1 MSEPPEGPV
10 SAVGGRTEADV
21 VEIVRSCV
29 EASIGRVQSIH
40 RLSGGVMNAAF
51 EVATTSGPPVIVRV
65 AMRGRPHFKAEYEAL
80 HALADCDVPVPRVL
94 SLDHIGRDDTVSVI
108 ALSKL
113 PGGAMGALE
122 HIHDGTT
129 DATIVELG
137 HLLARVHAATLDEA
151 GDEHAGWLD
160 GQLGDMRWMHEGA
173 ALAGIDQALVRTA
186 AELVR
191 STPRPCGRRA
201 LIHNDFKSGNI
212 LIDAGR
218 VSGIIDFEFSSR
230 DDPARDIAFWTFW
243 HGDRAGALL
252 RAGYEASDIAAGDLD
267 VRVALYR
274 LEIGL
279 SYLQWFRTRG
289 TWPGAGEL
297 VTTNLAGASAALR

>member
-1 MSEPPEGPV
+1 
-10 SAVGGRTEADV
+10 
-21 VEIVRSCV
+21 
-29 EASIGRVQSIH
+29 
-40 RLSGGVMNAAF
+40 MNAAF
-51 EVATTSGPPVIVRV
+51 EVVTTSGPPVIARV
-65 AMRGRPHFKAEYEAL
+65 ATRGQPYFQAECEAL
-80 HALADCDVPVPRVL
+80 SALADCELPVPQVL
-94 SLDHIGRDDTVSVI
+94 SLDHIGVENTVSVI
-108 ALSKL
+108 VLSKL
-113 PGGAMGALE
+113 PGSAMGAGE
-122 HIHDGTT
+122 HIHDGAT

-137 HLLARVHAATLDEA
+137 HLLARIHAATLNA
-151 GDEHAGWLD
+151 AVDEHAGWLAGRLD
-160 GQLGDMRWMHEGA
+160 DMGWMHEGA
-173 ALAGIDQALVRTA
+173 ALASIDRALVGAA

-191 STPRPCGRRA
+191 SIPRPSGPRA

-252 RAGYEASDIAAGDLD
+252 RSGYEASEMAADDLD

-279 SYLQWFRTRG
+279 SYLQWFRARG
-289 TWPGAGEL
+289 AWPGAGDL
-297 VTTNLAGASAALR
+297 VTTNLVDASAALR